1 MRRRRYVRA
10 EFIDEILRLHRD
22 QHADYYGEFIWI
34 LLMLELWLTAQ
45 GYEP

>member
-1 MRRRRYVRA
+1 
-10 EFIDEILRLHRD
+10 LRLHRD

-34 LLMLELWLTAQ
+34 LLMLELWLTEH